1 MEDKTYEITKIEDKV
16 KYMKSIN
23 ARIRAEGL
31 RFSDKA
37 VQKLIVNRLVEEE
50 LFLFSPSTN
59 LKKNSTL

>member
-1 MEDKTYEITKIEDKV
+1 MKAPKIEDKV

-50 LFLFSPSTN
+50 LFLFSPGTN

>member
-1 MEDKTYEITKIEDKV
+1 MKSTKIEDKV

-50 LFLFSPSTN
+50 LFLFSPGTN